1 MEEYT
6 ASGGVRPMGISL
18 LLAGVDEKGPKLY
31 QVDASGTFYAWKATA
46 IGKNAKSAKGF
57 LEKRFEEDMELED
70 AIQTAL
76 LTLKDGFEGQLTEKN
91 IEIGVISTSDN
102 TFRVL
107 STAEVRDYIKE
118 AE

>member
-76 LTLKDGFEGQLTEKN
+76 LTLKDGFEAGPR
-91 IEIGVISTSDN
+91 DHP
-102 TFRVL
+102 
-107 STAEVRDYIKE
+107 TADWPTRPPASARYH
-118 AE
+118 